1 MSSNKNRFWAAS
13 SSDDESYSD
22 SSYSDSS
29 EVEAPK
35 KTAEKSKYVVI
46 SESESEE
53 EKRVVKSPKC
63 VVFASCSF
71 AEKSTWTISRTL
83 LRRSRTI

>member
-29 EVEAPK
+29 ELEAPK

-53 EKRVVKSPKC
+53 EKRVVRSPKC
-63 VVFASCSF
+63 VVPVGCSL
-71 AEKSTWTISRTL
+71 AERSTWTTFWTS
-83 LRRSRTI
+83 LRRLRTI